1 MTSTLADYRTL
12 GRSGL
17 KVSPLCLGT
26 MTFGTD
32 WGWGADD
39 ATSRALFRR
48 YVEAGGNFVDTADLY
63 VGGKSEEMLGR
74 FMAEDGVRDRLVV
87 ATKYSYNAEPGNPN
101 AGGNGRKNL
110 LRALEGSLRRL
121 RTDYVDLLWLHSW
134 DVHTPPDEVLRTF
147 DTVVRSGRV
156 RYVGLSDV
164 PAWYMTRLQ
173 TLAEASHLERIIA
186 LQPEYSLVERTVERE
201 HLPAAASLGIG
212 VTPWSPLASGF
223 LSGKYVR
230 GAVTAGRLETV
241 KGSGNPVF
249 EKFSDRNWGILDV
262 VREVAAEAGSTP
274 ARVSLAWLRDRPRV
288 TSILVGATRPEQ
300 LSENLA
306 ALSLSLTDEQRTRLD
321 TVSALPQA
329 HPYALFG
336 PTMQA
341 MLTGG
346 VTVRGFDGRSLG
358 ALALEDD
365 DRRVGA
371 ELQGTSEVARLDRL
385 LDSVGAHEP
394 AGTPWRRRPGIAL
407 GDECNAFLEGRR
419 LLPDAADDLRDD
431 HLAGRDAGDAHGGAH
446 SGAHE
451 HRQPAKRRIRV
462 AGETRREPGQLDD
475 ESCGVPAPHRRDVE
489 TGHGDGDPRAGRE

>member
-1 MTSTLADYRTL
+1 MMTSTLADYRTL

-74 FMAEDGVRDRLVV
+74 FMEEDGVRDRLVV

-274 ARVSLAWLRDRPRV
+274 ARVSLAWLRDRPGV

-346 VTVRGFDGRSLG
+346 VTVRGFDGR
-358 ALALEDD
+358 
-365 DRRVGA
+365 
-371 ELQGTSEVARLDRL
+371 
-385 LDSVGAHEP
+385 
-394 AGTPWRRRPGIAL
+394 
-407 GDECNAFLEGRR
+407 
-419 LLPDAADDLRDD
+419 
-431 HLAGRDAGDAHGGAH
+431 
-446 SGAHE
+446 
-451 HRQPAKRRIRV
+451 
-462 AGETRREPGQLDD
+462 
-475 ESCGVPAPHRRDVE
+475 
-489 TGHGDGDPRAGRE
+489 